1 MEHTAVKRLLLA
13 ATLLA
18 LLAPTNALAASNSNA
33 VSLGSSAGNPS
44 RVGSSPVHAG
54 GGRACSSAPCFRR
67 AIRWHEA
74 NERHL
79 RRELAVR
86 YTRDATYAIRLASA
100 AFGIS
105 ETDMRTIAQ
114 CESNLG
120 AQKYA
125 EAGSGASGLFQFL
138 PSTFARTPFA
148 GFDIFDAEANAMAAA
163 WLVRKDGNW
172 REWSCSS
179 ITGVR

>member
-1 MEHTAVKRLLLA
+1 MKRLLLA

-18 LLAPTNALAASNSNA
+18 LLAPTHALAAA
-33 VSLGSSAGNPS
+33 
-44 RVGSSPVHAG
+44 PVHAG
-54 GGRACSSAPCFRR
+54 GGRVCSSAPCFRR

-74 NERHL
+74 NERRL
-79 RRELAVR
+79 TRELAAR
-86 YTRDATYAIRLASA
+86 YMRDATYAIRLASA

-148 GFDIFDAEANAMAAA
+148 RFDIFDAEANAMAAA
-163 WLVRKDGNW
+163 WLVRKDGGW